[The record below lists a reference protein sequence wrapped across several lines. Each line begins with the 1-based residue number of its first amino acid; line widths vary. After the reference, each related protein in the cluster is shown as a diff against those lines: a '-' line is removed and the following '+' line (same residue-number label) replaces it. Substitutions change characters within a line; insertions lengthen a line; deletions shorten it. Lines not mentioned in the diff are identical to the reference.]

1 MGHYVNFKEEL
12 QQRTDYAEEV
22 IRRWLPEERGFSKT
36 MAQAMNYSMCAGGKR
51 LRPILLLETLRLFG
65 GDEKLAE
72 PFMAGIEMIHTHSL
86 IHDDLPCMDN
96 DDLRRG
102 KSSCHVQFGE
112 GIALLAGD
120 ALLTHAF
127 SVVSSAYFSGSLPAE
142 TVLRCVNQLACA
154 AGVEGMIGGQVI
166 DTMPEEVPMTPEELE
181 AMHGMKTGALIRA
194 SAVLGCL
201 AACAP
206 RDVILQADLYA
217 AKIGLA
223 FQIVDDILDVTET
236 SEELGKSA
244 SDAEN
249 HKTTYITLYGVE
261 KAREM
266 VRRLVLEADL
276 AVKGT
281 MLDDEMLYE
290 LADTLAKRNH

>member
-1 MGHYVNFKEEL
+1 
-12 QQRTDYAEEV
+12 
-22 IRRWLPEERGFSKT
+22 
-36 MAQAMNYSMCAGGKR
+36 
-51 LRPILLLETLRLFG
+51 
-65 GDEKLAE
+65 
-72 PFMAGIEMIHTHSL
+72 
-86 IHDDLPCMDN
+86 
-96 DDLRRG
+96 
-102 KSSCHVQFGE
+102 
-112 GIALLAGD
+112 
-120 ALLTHAF
+120 
-127 SVVSSAYFSGSLPAE
+127 
-142 TVLRCVNQLACA
+142 
-154 AGVEGMIGGQVI
+154 
-166 DTMPEEVPMTPEELE
+166 MTPEALE

-266 VRRLVLEADL
+266 VHRLVLEADL